1 MPTHK
6 QLHKKTKLYKN
17 KKFMG
22 TLAIIIIAV
31 VSSISYFGKEE
42 PITYDT
48 IIAKKGEL
56 IQEVS
61 VTGRV
66 EPSQSVDLS
75 FEISGRISE
84 IYVDI
89 GDVVKIKQELL
100 RLNSADM
107 QALLSQAYAGA
118 SGAKAGLQQYEASV
132 RNQEAILSD
141 MQKGTRPEE
150 MQIAKTTV
158 ENAEKALED
167 TKRNLENIENKAD
180 ADLTNAY
187 NSVLTSLP
195 SAVTKA
201 KTAILTLS
209 DIQLANFNGSGYY
222 DNQIENAKATAAQSL
237 LGVNNAG
244 GWATEFLSRE
254 NGGTY
259 GLVQEIVANPTNE
272 KIEDVLIKTLDAL
285 QKVKFTLDIIPMTTN
300 ISATE
305 KLNLNTEKL
314 NINTAITSVSSNR
327 QILAVTKAANQS
339 LISTA
344 ETGINNAESALLT
357 AKNTLTLKRAG
368 YTQNQIN
375 SQIAMVEQ
383 AKASLASQ
391 RAILNQAYANV
402 RQYQVQIEKTK
413 LRAPID
419 GIVTKMEAKVGEIIF
434 PNSASSSAQIPLVS
448 LIGEGNFE
456 MEANIAEIDI
466 AKIKI
471 GDIATVTLDAYSEIE
486 FTATVTFVDPAETYI
501 EGIPTYR
508 VKLQFD
514 KQDERI
520 KSGMTANIDI
530 LTNKK
535 ENVILIPQRAVATKD
550 GMKLVN
556 IAEENSEEHMTTITQ
571 TEVVTG
577 IRSSD
582 GRIEII
588 EGVNEGDVVVTRI
601 ND

>member
-1 MPTHK
+1 MPKPK
-6 QLHKKTKLYKN
+6 QLHKKTKFYKN
-17 KKFMG
+17 KKIMG
-22 TLAIIIIAV
+22 TLAIIAIAIIAG
-31 VSSISYFGKEE
+31 ISYFGKEE

-48 IIAKKGEL
+48 IIAEKGEL

-75 FEISGRISE
+75 FEVSGRISE
-84 IYVDI
+84 IYVDV
-89 GDVVKIKQELL
+89 GDVVEVGQELL
-100 RLNSADM
+100 RLNSADI
-107 QALLSQAYAGA
+107 QALLNQAYAGA
-118 SGAKAGLQQYEASV
+118 SGAKAGLQQYEAGV
-132 RNQEAILSD
+132 RNQESILAD

-150 MQIAKTTV
+150 MQIAQTAV
-158 ENAEKALED
+158 DNAEKVLED
-167 TKRNLENIENKAD
+167 AKKNLTNVESKAD

-187 NSVLTSLP
+187 SSALTSLP

-201 KTAILTLS
+201 KAALLTLS
-209 DIQLANFNGSGYY
+209 DIQLANFNGSGFY
-222 DNQIENAKATAAQSL
+222 DNQIENAKAVAAQSL

-244 GWATEFLSRE
+244 EWATEFLSRE
-254 NGGTY
+254 SGGTY
-259 GLVQEIVANPTNE
+259 GLVQETVASPTNE

-285 QKVKFTLDIIPMTTN
+285 QKVKLALDIIPMTTD

-305 KLNLNTEKL
+305 KLNLETEKL
-314 NINTAITSVSSNR
+314 SIDTAIISVSGNR
-327 QILAVTKAANQS
+327 QTLTVTKAANQS

-344 ETGINNAESALLT
+344 EAGINNAESALLT
-357 AKNTLTLKRAG
+357 AKNTLTLKQAG
-368 YTQNQIN
+368 YTQNQID
-375 SQIAMVEQ
+375 SQVAMVEQ
-383 AKASLASQ
+383 SKAGLASQ
-391 RAILNQAYANV
+391 RAMLNQAYANV
-402 RQYQVQIEKTK
+402 QQYKVQIEKTK
-413 LRAPID
+413 LRAPMN

-434 PNSASSSAQIPLVS
+434 PSSSSAEIQIPLVS

-471 GDIATVTLDAYSEIE
+471 GDLATVTLDAYSEIE

-550 GMKLVN
+550 GMKLVS
-556 IAEENSEEHMTTITQ
+556 IAEENGEEHITTIKQ
-571 TEVVTG
+571 VEVKTG

-588 EGVNEGDVVVTRI
+588 EGIDEGDVVVTRI